1 MQKMKDNYDINDPA
15 NSDLIISESMDN
27 MYKVITKKE
36 TYDSLSKKK
45 GRVLMTF
52 NPLDDQPNIDEI
64 IDDLINYYSSEDVEE
79 YEKCA
84 ELVRIKDTD
93 PVMDPI
99 MEYFEFDYERDDGPD
114 IDFEADWDVEDNDR

>member
-45 GRVLMTF
+45 GR
-52 NPLDDQPNIDEI
+52 
-64 IDDLINYYSSEDVEE
+64 
-79 YEKCA
+79 
-84 ELVRIKDTD
+84 
-93 PVMDPI
+93 
-99 MEYFEFDYERDDGPD
+99 G
-114 IDFEADWDVEDNDR
+114 